1 MAGGGIGRMEPRPE
15 RIVSQDQEYAPTLRL
30 RAWREHRTLSQAELA
45 NSAGVARRTIVAP
58 ERTGRRAH
66 PATIRALAAALGITT
81 EQLRRDPP
89 T

>member
-1 MAGGGIGRMEPRPE
+1 MEPRPE
-15 RIVSQDQEYAPTLRL
+15 SIVRQDQEYAPTLRI

-45 NSAGVARRTIVAP
+45 ELAGVARRTIVAL

-66 PATIRALAAALGITT
+66 PATIRALAGALGTT
-81 EQLRRDPP
+81 PEHLRRDPP